1 MQIIFIN
8 IQNLQHKTLSC
19 KLINLFLYKLLLD
32 IQKNDLQDKLTI
44 VSHKSVLSEIK
55 IPTFRF
61 SFTYYNS
68 L

>member
-1 MQIIFIN
+1 VPN
-8 IQNLQHKTLSC
+8 P
-19 KLINLFLYKLLLD
+19 LYEAS
-32 IQKNDLQDKLTI
+32 

-61 SFTYYNS
+61 SFTTADYAQ